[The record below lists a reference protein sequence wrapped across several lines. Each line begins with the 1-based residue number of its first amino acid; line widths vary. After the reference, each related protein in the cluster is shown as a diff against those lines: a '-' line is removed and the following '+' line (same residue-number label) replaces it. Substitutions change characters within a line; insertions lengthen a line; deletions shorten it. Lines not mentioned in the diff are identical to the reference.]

1 MITIQIADVSRDWP
15 DADEQW
21 INQQIN
27 LRKQDGQNVCV
38 RITIKEG
45 DLDMVLATANC
56 GGNGGG
62 GRAPRPKEKQIF
74 ERWAERDLDKQEFA
88 SGNIVAFL
96 KQLKHFL

>member
-1 MITIQIADVSRDWP
+1 MITIQIADVSKEWA

-27 LRKQDGQNVCV
+27 MRRQDGQNVCV

-45 DLDMVLATANC
+45 DLDMVLATAAC
-56 GGNGGG
+56 GNNGSG
-62 GRAPRPKEKQIF
+62 GRAPRPKEKRVF
-74 ERWAERDLDKQEFA
+74 ELWAERELDKQAFA

-96 KQLKHFL
+96 KQLKHYL